1 MANSSQVETKGIS
14 QLINIIFRIGL
25 VAYLALLL
33 FASLWPTPVDGGG
46 FIWWIT
52 SEILKFCQGIDWLSW
67 IRYNQLE
74 AIANMLLYLP
84 LGIFLVKFFPR
95 LPFWLALIS
104 PVLVS
109 VIAEGIQRFLLPA
122 RYSTVDDVINNAI
135 GGAAGVL
142 IATGIRRLRKPKR

>member
-1 MANSSQVETKGIS
+1 MAYV
-14 QLINIIFRIGL
+14 
-25 VAYLALLL
+25 ALLL

-52 SEILKFCQGIDWLSW
+52 SEILKFCQGIDYLKW

-84 LGIFLVKFFPR
+84 LGIFIVIFLPK

-122 RYSTVDDVINNAI
+122 RYSTIDDVINNAL
-135 GGAAGVL
+135 GGAIGVL
-142 IATGIRRLRKPKR
+142 IASGIRRLKRLKR

>member
-1 MANSSQVETKGIS
+1 M
-14 QLINIIFRIGL
+14 INTIFRLGL
-25 VAYLALLL
+25 IAYVALLL

-46 FIWWIT
+46 FIWWVT
-52 SEILKFCQGIDWLSW
+52 SQILIFCQSIDWLNW

-84 LGIFLVKFFPR
+84 LGVFIVKFLPR

-109 VIAEGIQRFLLPA
+109 VIAEAIQRFFLPA
-122 RYSTVDDVINNAI
+122 RYSTLDDVINNAI
-135 GGAAGVL
+135 GGALGVL
-142 IATGIRRLRKPKR
+142 IASGIRRLRKPKK